1 MLISKPVMPWVKS
14 VLRERNSFLNLVAF
28 KAYDNPNKSMRE
40 METQTS
46 NWIAEIIAMVA
57 IVCGLVGAWI
67 KDRMGVAHRLTK
79 LETQQQIIVGESKA
93 TREQLQALNET
104 LLKVLVE
111 KQTK

>member
-1 MLISKPVMPWVKS
+1 MPPTEHLQRVPQVALERLLHQALLLAEQQAGLGRALLGLGGLGFVMGLSASW
-14 VLRERNSFLNLVAF
+14 LLF
-28 KAYDNPNKSMRE
+28 
-40 METQTS
+40 T
-46 NWIAEIIAMVA
+46 
-57 IVCGLVGAWI
+57 GLVGAWI

-111 KQTK
+111 KETK

>member
-1 MLISKPVMPWVKS
+1 
-14 VLRERNSFLNLVAF
+14 
-28 KAYDNPNKSMRE
+28 MRE

-57 IVCGLVGAWI
+57 IVCGIIGAWI

-111 KQTK
+111 KETK